1 MLLRARSV
9 VLSRLLIPDHPGGI
23 SGLRYCQ
30 RQSYSHGEEIS
41 AFRPMRAFSKLRA
54 FTAAFSSSFSP
65 ENDQQ
70 AWMSIEQVTT

>member
-1 MLLRARSV
+1 MLPRARSV
-9 VLSRLLIPDHPGGI
+9 VLHRLLVLDHPGKLANCVI
-23 SGLRYCQ
+23 ASGR
-30 RQSYSHGEEIS
+30 SYSHGEEMS

-54 FTAAFSSSFSP
+54 FTAAFSSSFRP